1 MRRFLIVFMLLGLA
15 APAAAQGRRDSQGIP
30 PGQLPPAGQCRVWY
44 EGRPP
49 GQQPRST
56 NCRDAERIASRDNR
70 ARVIYGSGPV
80 FDRNARPVA
89 GQAIPRQAPRVPF
102 PGARPR
108 DNRRDPYAT
117 VGFDTGYQDGYDKGR
132 EDARDN
138 DRFDPNRHSR
148 FRSADH
154 GYNRRYGSKAAYQRV
169 YRDGFR
175 AGYAEGYR
183 DNQRPQNRRRQGG
196 IRVPWP
202 F

>member
-1 MRRFLIVFMLLGLA
+1 MRRFVLVSMSLGLLA
-15 APAAAQGRRDSQGIP
+15 VPISAQGRRDSQGIP

-49 GQQPRST
+49 GQQPRAT
-56 NCRDAERIASRDNR
+56 NCRDAERIASRDR
-70 ARVIYGSGPV
+70 GARVIYGSGPV
-80 FDRNARPVA
+80 FDQNRGPVA
-89 GQAIPRQAPRVPF
+89 VPRQVPRI
-102 PGARPR
+102 PGARP
-108 DNRRDPYAT
+108 DINGRDPYYGT
-117 VGFDTGYQDGYDKGR
+117 VGYDQGYNDGYDKGR
-132 EDARDN
+132 EDGRDN

-154 GYNRRYGSKAAYQRV
+154 GYNKRYGSKASYQRV

-175 AGYAEGYR
+175 AGYDEGYR
-183 DNQRPQNRRRQGG
+183 DNVRNARNRPPSG